1 MTPKQWEHVEHI
13 RMMIEK
19 GERTVVRPSGQ
30 RTVTITP
37 SGVMAKDIYEYCQ
50 SVITGGTCG

>member
-1 MTPKQWEHVEHI
+1 MTTTDWKHVEHI

-19 GERTVVRPSGQ
+19 SERVVVRPSGQ

-37 SGVMAKDIYEYCQ
+37 SGVLAKDIYEYCKEIFH
-50 SVITGGTCG
+50 VLPN